1 MENCMSRTIFRTL
14 TLLAFCVVLC
24 PTSHVFAQGVTTAE
38 MTGVVKDAQGAVIP
52 GATVTAVHQPSG
64 TTYESI
70 TQGDGR
76 FFVPGMRVGGP
87 YKITASLTGFRT
99 EEKDGI
105 TLSLGVAQDLTFTLT
120 LANISET
127 ITVVGVSSPIFS
139 SSRTGAA
146 TAVTREDLATLPTVS
161 GRFNDVTR
169 LAPQYGGSGSF
180 AGQDGR
186 YNNITV
192 DGSYFN
198 NSFGLPLGGQPGDRT
213 NVAPI
218 SLEAIEQIQVSVAPF
233 DVRQGNFVGAN
244 VNTVTRSGTNKLT
257 ASAYRRF
264 RNESFVGTEAQGLV
278 VNPGTFTTYNTGVW
292 AGGPIMKDRL
302 FAFGSFE
309 KQDDTR
315 PISTFRA
322 NTGGETVAGNT
333 TRVLA
338 SDMDAISA
346 LMKAKFS
353 YDTGPYQDIEKKTPG
368 KPFLIKSDY
377 NLNKSNKIS
386 FRYNQLD
393 SSSDFLL
400 STSGSLG
407 VGRNSGTTTQFL
419 GFKSSNYSMLENFKS
434 GIGEWNW
441 VIGNSISNNVIA
453 GYTTNNENRAPL
465 EKLFPFVD
473 ILDGSG
479 GTGAANVYTSIGSEL
494 FTPKNK
500 LLYHTFQMQD
510 SFTKFS
516 TRHSLTFGASIEK
529 YHSDNVFFPG
539 SQSSYVYRSLSD
551 FNADLND
558 YAARP
563 NRTTSPIA
571 PFRFQV
577 RYANIPGQDEP
588 LQPLD
593 VWYTGGYAQDQWR
606 PASNLTVT
614 AGLRIDAPFFGDTA
628 YTNPA
633 ADALTF
639 RDAAGNPVKYLSG
652 KLPDPKP
659 LWSPRVGFNFDVL
672 NDQSTQVRGGTGVF
686 TGKPAYV
693 WISNQ
698 VGNNGVITGFIQ
710 DDAPSVRPF
719 NPDPDFY
726 KPKNIGG
733 SAASYELDVTVPD
746 FKFPQTWRSNIAM
759 DRRLPMGFIGTGEFL
774 YSKDVNAVKYTNA
787 NLPAAQSAFTG
798 VDKRPR
804 WVGAGCG
811 TGTAGP
817 CITRINNAPGNQVTA
832 AYVLE
837 NANDSTSWNA
847 SVSVSRPTT
856 RGFNVRSAYSYGV
869 SKNLIDFG
877 TIAGGAWQ
885 GNQIV
890 NDPNNPV
897 LGFSQASPGHRVFVN
912 LSYTKQYF
920 GFGATS
926 VSTYWE
932 ARTIGN
938 TSYVFSGDANGDTG
952 TSNDLIYIPRDT
964 SEMNFVAIPASS
976 TVKGYTPEEQAAAF
990 EAYINQDPYL
1000 SKHRGEY
1007 AQRGALFLPFVKR
1020 MDLSLTQDV
1029 FHSLSGR
1036 RHSGQIRLDI
1046 TNFSNLLNHNWGVSQ
1061 RVIQPQILTSQGA
1074 DANGRLSYRLALF
1087 NNQLINTTFQPTTGL
1102 SDVYQIMVSFR
1113 YGFN

>member
-1 MENCMSRTIFRTL
+1 MSRTISRTF
-14 TLLAFCVVLC
+14 TLLAFCALSLW
-24 PTSHVFAQGVTTAE
+24 PIGQAFAQGVTTAE
-38 MTGVVKDAQGAVIP
+38 ITGIVTDAQGGVLP
-52 GATVTAVHQPSG
+52 GASVTALHQPSG
-64 TTYESI
+64 SSYESI
-70 TQGDGR
+70 AQGDGR
-76 FFVPGMRVGGP
+76 YFIPGMRVGGP
-87 YKITASLTGFRT
+87 YTVTATLSGFRT
-99 EEKDGI
+99 EVKDNI
-105 TLSLGVAQDLTFTLT
+105 SLSLGVTQDIPFQLA
-120 LANISET
+120 LANVSET
-127 ITVVGVSSPIFS
+127 ITVIGVSSPIFS

-146 TAVTREDLATLPTVS
+146 TAVTREELATLPTVS

-213 NVAPI
+213 SVAPI

-244 VNTVTRSGTNKLT
+244 VNTVTRSGTNRLT
-257 ASAYRRF
+257 ASVYHRT
-264 RNESFVGTEAQGLV
+264 RNESYVGTEAKGLV
-278 VNPGTFTTYNTGVW
+278 VNPGSFTTHNTGVW
-292 AGGPIMKDRL
+292 AGGPIVKDRL
-302 FAFGSFE
+302 FAFGSYE
-309 KQDDTR
+309 KQEDTR
-315 PISTFRA
+315 PLTTFRS
-322 NTGGETVAGNT
+322 NKGGEPVGGNI
-333 TRVLA
+333 TRVLQ
-338 SDMDAISA
+338 SDMSGISSF
-346 LMKAKFS
+346 LSSKFG
-353 YDTGPYQDIEKKTPG
+353 YDTGPFDDIPKNTPG
-368 KPFLIKSDY
+368 KPFLVKGDY
-377 NLNKSNKIS
+377 NLNKSNKVT

-393 SSSDFLL
+393 SSSEFLS

-407 VGRNSGTTTQFL
+407 VGRNSGTSTNFL
-419 GFKSSNYSMLENFKS
+419 GFRNSQYTMLENFKS

-441 VIGNSISNNVIA
+441 IIGNSMSNNLIA
-453 GYTTNNENRAPL
+453 GYTTNNENRGAL
-465 EKLFPFVD
+465 DKVFPFVD

-479 GTGAANVYTSIGSEL
+479 GTGAANTITSVGAEL
-494 FTPKNK
+494 FTPKNE

-510 SFTKFS
+510 SFTRFS
-516 TRHSLTFGASIEK
+516 ARHSLTFGGSVEK

-539 SQSSYVYRSLSD
+539 SQSAYVYRSLAD
-551 FNADLND
+551 FYTDLND
-558 YAARP
+558 YLARP
-563 NRTTSPIA
+563 NRTTTPAA

-577 RYANIPGQDEP
+577 RYANIPGQTKP

-593 VWYTGGYAQDQWR
+593 VWYAGGYAQDQWR
-606 PASNLTVT
+606 PRTNLTVT

-628 YTNPA
+628 FTNPA

-639 RDAAGNPVKYLSG
+639 RGADGNPVKYESG

-659 LWSPRVGFNFDVL
+659 LISPRIGFNWDVL

-710 DDAPSVRPF
+710 RDSPDVVPF

-746 FKFPQTWRSNIAM
+746 FKFPQTWRSNVAM
-759 DRRLPMGFIGTGEFL
+759 DRKLPLGLIGTGEFL
-774 YSKDVNAVKYTNA
+774 YSQDVNAVKYTNS
-787 NLPAAQSAFTG
+787 NLPAAQSSYTG

-804 WVGAGCG
+804 WTGVACG
-811 TGTAGP
+811 SGTAGP

-837 NANDSTSWNA
+837 NANNSTSWVG
-847 SVSVSRPTT
+847 SISVSRPTT
-856 RGFNVRSAYSYGV
+856 HGVTARGAYSYGV

-890 NDPNNPV
+890 NDPNNPA
-897 LGFSQASPGHRVFVN
+897 LGFSGASPGHRLYVN

-952 TSNDLIYIPRDT
+952 TSNDLIYIPNNT
-964 SEMNFVAIPASS
+964 SEMNFVTLPASA
-976 TVKGYTPEEQAAAF
+976 TNRAFTPEEQAAAF
-990 EAYINQDPYL
+990 EAYITQDPYL
-1000 SKHRGEY
+1000 SKHRGDY
-1007 AQRGALFLPFVKR
+1007 AERGAVFLPLVKR
-1020 MDLSLTQDV
+1020 MDFSVTQDV
-1029 FHSLSGR
+1029 FHSMSGR

-1046 TNFSNLLNHNWGVSQ
+1046 TNFANLLNSNWGVGQ
-1061 RVIQPQILTSQGA
+1061 RVIQNQILTSQGA
-1074 DANGRLSYRLALF
+1074 DANGRLSYRMALF
-1087 NNQLINTTFQPTTGL
+1087 NGQLVNSTYQPTTGL
-1102 SDVYQIMVSFR
+1102 SDVYQIMLSFR
-1113 YGFN
+1113 YAFN